1 MIKYMKKTISMCLL
15 FLLLQGCGY
24 TPIYS
29 QNQKL
34 NYYIEEISFN
44 DGDPDLVFF
53 IKDNLKN
60 YLIKNDNK
68 KFQISAIVNYSKSTI
83 SKNSA
88 GDIDEY
94 ELSSIIEFII
104 SSEKK
109 EKRLQVKETLRINN
123 LDDEFEEKNY
133 ERNAKKNMARSS
145 TSKLLIQLSRFNDN

>member
-1 MIKYMKKTISMCLL
+1 MIKYMKKIFSMCVC

-34 NYYIEEISFN
+34 NYYIEDISFN

-53 IKDNLKN
+53 IKNNLKN
-60 YLIKNDNK
+60 YLIKNDNQ

-88 GDIDEY
+88 GDTDEY

-104 SSEKK
+104 SSEKR
-109 EKRLQVKETLRINN
+109 EKKLQVKETLRIKN

-145 TSKLLIQLSRFNDN
+145 TSKLLMQLSRFNDN

>member
-1 MIKYMKKTISMCLL
+1 MIKYMKKIFSMCVF
-15 FLLLQGCGY
+15 FLLLQDCGY

-29 QNQKL
+29 QDQKL
-34 NYYIEEISFN
+34 DYYIEEISFN
-44 DGDPDLVFF
+44 DEDPDLVFF
-53 IKDNLKN
+53 IRDNLKN
-60 YLIKNDNK
+60 YLIKNDNQ
-68 KFQISAIVNYSKSTI
+68 KFKISAIVNYSKSSI

-88 GDIDEY
+88 GDTDEY

-109 EKRLQVKETLRINN
+109 QKKLKIKETLRIKN

-133 ERNAKKNMARSS
+133 ERNVKKNMARSI